1 MDSKDTSAQF
11 GSQGSNQSGSEQ
23 SNQTMTTQ
31 KSIGALGS
39 IWNKV
44 TEDYELLDI
53 LGKGTYGLVVKAK
66 HRSKKR
72 MVAIKLMENVMND
85 SYEAKRLFTE
95 IYILR
100 KMSQIKDNVFTCKIY
115 DIILPEKDSDSCK
128 GTYEND
134 KPLEY
139 VFVVMEYLP

>member
-1 MDSKDTSAQF
+1 MNNKK
-11 GSQGSNQSGSEQ
+11 N
-23 SNQTMTTQ
+23 
-31 KSIGALGS
+31 IGNLGS

-44 TEDYELLDI
+44 TGDYELVEI
-53 LGKGTYGLVVKAK
+53 LGQGTYGVVVKAK

-139 VFVVMEYLP
+139 VFVVMEYLPQDLLTLL